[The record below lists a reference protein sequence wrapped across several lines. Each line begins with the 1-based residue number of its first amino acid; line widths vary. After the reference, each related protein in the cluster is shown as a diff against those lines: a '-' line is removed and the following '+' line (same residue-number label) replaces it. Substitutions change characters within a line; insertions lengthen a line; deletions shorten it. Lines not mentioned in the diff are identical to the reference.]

1 MATYIVSLLQK
12 TSNDSFMDDKKPE
25 LSAAMK
31 SKLRPKKF
39 IKNPILGTKF
49 TIAISS
55 AKGGVGKSSFAT
67 NIALALKK
75 IGCKVGIL
83 DADIYGPSIPKMFNI
98 NDKPKSD
105 GQKLD
110 PILKYGIQC
119 MSIGFLAD
127 QQTPMIWRGPMV
139 TSAIKTFTQKV
150 NWKDLDF
157 IIVDMPPGTGDT
169 QLTFAQEI
177 KMDGAIII
185 STPQEVAL
193 LDVKRGIRMFDK
205 LNVKI
210 LGLVDNMSYFIGD
223 DNKKYNIFGEGG
235 VKKTAEEFHKEFL
248 GEIPIDAEVGK
259 QGDLGIPIVESSVD
273 HKISKIYTNLAK
285 LIKLNYF
292 K

>member
-1 MATYIVSLLQK
+1 MS
-12 TSNDSFMDDKKPE
+12 DKKPE

-31 SKLRPKKF
+31 QRLEPKKF
-39 IKNPILGTKF
+39 TKNPILGTKF

-55 AKGGVGKSSFAT
+55 AKGGVGKSTFAT
-67 NIALALKK
+67 NLALALKQV
-75 IGCKVGIL
+75 GCKVGLL

-98 NDKPKSD
+98 DEKPKSD

-110 PILKYGIQC
+110 PIIKYSIQC

-127 QQTPMIWRGPMV
+127 QETPMIWRGPMV

-169 QLTFAQEI
+169 QLTFSQEI

-193 LDVKRGIRMFDK
+193 LDVKRGIKMFDK

-210 LGLVDNMSYFIGD
+210 LGLIDNMSFFKGD
-223 DNKKYNIFGEGG
+223 DGKSYKIFGDGG
-235 VKKTAEEFHKEFL
+235 VKRTAEEFGKEFL
-248 GEIPIDAEVGK
+248 GEIPIDPIVGK
-259 QGDLGIPIVESSVD
+259 AGDNGKPIVEENTD
-273 HKISKIYTNLAK
+273 HEISKIYLGFAEK
-285 LIKLNYF
+285 IKSTYL
-292 K
+292 